1 MSKGIPAGQASFTL
15 KLNDQLTSK
24 LSKIGSSIKNTMGR
38 IGGAA
43 KAGGMMAVKAFAAIG
58 AGAVAAVGS
67 ILALGRAF
75 ASYGDKF
82 GKMATRT
89 GIGAESLQELSY
101 AAQISGTNIDSL
113 SQALFRARR
122 RIGNMALGGGGPAKR
137 ALETLGLDAKQLS
150 KMSPEAQFQK
160 LVASLKAVGNEA
172 ERNQLAFEIFGDNFR
187 DIQPL
192 IDAGAESMDGMRERA
207 NRLGLVLG
215 GNEIK
220 QAEALTDAF
229 FELGEV
235 LKMTF
240 VKLGAAL
247 GPTLVPILKGL
258 AEGIADITNNII
270 ALAGGL
276 TVLGAQIKLTLIE
289 MLLAVVE
296 NIADLFNQLPG
307 GIGAMF
313 GAIVLGLKV
322 LRTEAQKDLAKAQRG
337 QRGQQDKEEDGKGEP
352 VDSDLENMKLPGLHG
367 RSSNILSGFAAGMA
381 SMLGDPSQRDPKP
394 EEKEMV
400 KLLGDIADA
409 GPLAVQ
415 PGP

>member
-1 MSKGIPAGQASFTL
+1 MAKGIPAGQASFTL

-58 AGAVAAVGS
+58 AAAVAAVGS
-67 ILALGRAF
+67 VLALGRAF

-89 GIGAESLQELSY
+89 GIGAEALQELGY
-101 AAQISGTNIDSL
+101 AAEISGTSIDSL
-113 SQALFRARR
+113 AQALFRARR

-137 ALETLGLDAKQLS
+137 ALETLGLDAKKLS
-150 KMSPEAQFQK
+150 RMAPEAQFK
-160 LVASLKAVGNEA
+160 VLITALKGVANEA

-192 IDAGAESMDGMRERA
+192 IAASADSMDEMRERA
-207 NRLGLVLG
+207 NRLGLVLSG
-215 GNEIK
+215 DEIR

-229 FELGEV
+229 YELGQV
-235 LKMTF
+235 VKMTF
-240 VKLGAAL
+240 IKLGAAL
-247 GPTLVPILKGL
+247 GPTLIPLLKGL
-258 AEGIADITNNII
+258 AEGIADITNKIVS
-270 ALAGGL
+270 LAGGL
-276 TVLGAQIKLTLIE
+276 TVLGAQIKLTLVE

-296 NIADLFNQLPG
+296 NIANIFSKLPG

-313 GAIVLGLKV
+313 NAMIAGLKT
-322 LRTEAQKDLAKAQRG
+322 LRTQAQKDLAAAQRAA
-337 QRGQQDKEEDGKGEP
+337 QDKPGEEGEEGAAP
-352 VDSDLENMKLPGLHG
+352 AEPEPMKIPGIHG

-381 SMLGDPSQRDPKP
+381 SMLGDPSQRDPKA

-400 KLLGDIADA
+400 RLLGDIANA

>member
-1 MSKGIPAGQASFTL
+1 MAKGIPAGQASFTL

-24 LSKIGSSIKNTMGR
+24 LSKIASSIKNTMGR

-58 AGAVAAVGS
+58 VAAVAAVGS
-67 ILALGRAF
+67 VLALGKAF

-89 GIGAESLQELSY
+89 GIGAEALQELSY
-101 AAQISGTNIDSL
+101 AAEISGTNIDSL
-113 SQALFRARR
+113 AQALFRARR

-137 ALETLGLDAKQLS
+137 ALETLGLDAKKLS
-150 KMSPEAQFQK
+150 KMSPEKQFKK
-160 LVASLKAVGNEA
+160 LVAALRAVGNEA

-192 IDAGAESMDGMRERA
+192 LDASAESMDAMRERA
-207 NRLGLVLG
+207 KRLGLVLSDTD
-215 GNEIK
+215 IK

-229 FELGEV
+229 YELGQV
-235 LKMTF
+235 IKMTF

-258 AEGIADITNNII
+258 AEGIADITKQIL
-270 ALAGGL
+270 ALGGGL
-276 TVLGAQIKLTLIE
+276 TVLGAQIKLTIVE
-289 MLLAVVE
+289 MMLAVVQ
-296 NIADLFNQLPG
+296 NLANVFSGLPG

-313 GAIVLGLKV
+313 TAMVAGLKL
-322 LRTEAQKDLAKAQRG
+322 LRTEAQKDLAKAQRDN
-337 QRGQQDKEEDGKGEP
+337 QGKGEEEEEEEDP
-352 VDSDLENMKLPGLHG
+352 TEKMPSLHG

-381 SMLGDPSQRDPKP
+381 GLLGDPSQRDPKA

-400 KLLGDIADA
+400 KLLGNIAGA

>member
-1 MSKGIPAGQASFTL
+1 MAKGIPAGQASFTL

-43 KAGGMMAVKAFAAIG
+43 KAGGMMAVKAFASIG
-58 AGAVAAVGS
+58 GAAKAAVGS
-67 ILALGRAF
+67 ILQLGKAF
-75 ASYGDKF
+75 AAYGDKF

-89 GIGAESLQELSY
+89 GIGAEALQELSY
-101 AAQISGTNIDSL
+101 AAEISGTNIDSL
-113 SQALFRARR
+113 AQALFRARR

-137 ALETLGLDAKQLS
+137 ALETLGLDAKKLS
-150 KMSPEAQFQK
+150 KMSPESQFK
-160 LVASLKAVGNEA
+160 TLVASLKEVGNEA

-215 GNEIK
+215 ATEIK

-229 FELGEV
+229 FELGQV
-235 LKMTF
+235 IKMTF

-247 GPTLVPILKGL
+247 GPTLVPLLKGL
-258 AEGIADITNNII
+258 AEGIADITKAI
-270 ALAGGL
+270 LSLGGGL
-276 TVLGAQIKLTLIE
+276 TVLGAQIKLTLVE

-296 NIADLFNQLPG
+296 NIANLFSKLPG
-307 GIGAMF
+307 GIGQMF
-313 GAIVLGLKV
+313 GALVAGLKV
-322 LRTEAQKDLAKAQRG
+322 LRTEAQKDLAKAQRAG
-337 QRGQQDKEEDGKGEP
+337 QGKGGEEEEEAE
-352 VDSDLENMKLPGLHG
+352 VESDLEKMKIPGIHG
-367 RSSNILSGFAAGMA
+367 KSTNILSGFAAGMA
-381 SMLGDPSQRDPKP
+381 GLLGDPSQRDPKA

>member
-1 MSKGIPAGQASFTL
+1 MAKGIPAGQASFTL

-58 AGAVAAVGS
+58 AAAVAAVGS
-67 ILALGRAF
+67 VLALGRAF

-89 GIGAESLQELSY
+89 GIGAEALQELGY
-101 AAQISGTNIDSL
+101 AAEISGTSIDSL
-113 SQALFRARR
+113 AQALFRARR

-137 ALETLGLDAKQLS
+137 ALETLGLDAKKLS
-150 KMSPEAQFQK
+150 RMAPEAQFK
-160 LVASLKAVGNEA
+160 VLITALKGVANEA

-192 IDAGAESMDGMRERA
+192 IAASADSMDEMRERA
-207 NRLGLVLG
+207 NRLGLVLSG
-215 GNEIK
+215 DEIR

-229 FELGEV
+229 YELGQV
-235 LKMTF
+235 VKMTF

-247 GPTLVPILKGL
+247 GPTLIPLLKGL
-258 AEGIADITNNII
+258 AEGIADITNKIVS
-270 ALAGGL
+270 LAGGL
-276 TVLGAQIKLTLIE
+276 TVLGAQIKLTLVE

-296 NIADLFNQLPG
+296 NIANIFSKLPG

-313 GAIVLGLKV
+313 NAMIAGLKT
-322 LRTEAQKDLAKAQRG
+322 LRTQAQKDLAAAQRAA
-337 QRGQQDKEEDGKGEP
+337 QDKPGEEGEEDGV
-352 VDSDLENMKLPGLHG
+352 VDSDLENMKIPGLHG

-381 SMLGDPSQRDPKP
+381 SLIGDPSQRDPKA

-400 KLLGDIADA
+400 RLLGDIAGA